1 MKNRASK
8 KLTSQ
13 AGESIGET
21 LVALLISALALVM
34 LAGAVS
40 AGMRIVTN
48 SKEKMDTYYKVNNAI
63 VARATTAPTVNGT
76 AVPDFSGSLTVTVD
90 KLLPTGTIPPTS
102 YWKNETLSAI
112 PVIVYSIPTP
122 TPTT

>member
-48 SKEKMDTYYKVNNAI
+48 SKAKMDTYYKVNNAI
-63 VARATTAPTVNGT
+63 VARAATAPTVNGT
-76 AVPDFSGSLTVTVD
+76 AAPDFSGSLTVTVD

-112 PVIVYSIPTP
+112 PVILYSIPTP